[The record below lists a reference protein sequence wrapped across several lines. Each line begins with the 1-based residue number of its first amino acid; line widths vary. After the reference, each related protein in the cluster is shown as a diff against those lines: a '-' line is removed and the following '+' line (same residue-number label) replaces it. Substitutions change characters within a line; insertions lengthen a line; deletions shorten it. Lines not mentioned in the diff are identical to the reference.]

1 MDEDD
6 EILDL
11 FLEESLEHLEG
22 VESDLLDI
30 EKAGE
35 DIDVDQVN
43 KVFRAMHTCAANPFP
58 STIESQNR
66 VTLGFMDSNIS
77 PFL

>member
-1 MDEDD
+1 MVEDD

-11 FLEESLEHLEG
+11 LEESLEHLES

-43 KVFRAMHTCAANPFP
+43 KVFRAMHTIKGGSSFFGLTKGKRP
-58 STIESQNR
+58 
-66 VTLGFMDSNIS
+66 
-77 PFL
+77 